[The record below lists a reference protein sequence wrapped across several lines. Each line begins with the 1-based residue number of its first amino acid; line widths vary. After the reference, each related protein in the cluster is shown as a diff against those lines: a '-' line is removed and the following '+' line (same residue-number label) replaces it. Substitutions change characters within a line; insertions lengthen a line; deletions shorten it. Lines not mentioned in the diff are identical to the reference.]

1 MPFPAFA
8 VKGRLAPVRW
18 SVGRMPHSFGYRA
31 RTRDLFSRKFRKAGT
46 LAISKTYMPVY
57 KMGDYVDVVANSAQ
71 QKGMPHRFY
80 HGRTGIVFNV
90 TPSSIGVE
98 VNKQVRSRIL
108 KKRIH
113 VRVEHV
119 RHSKCR
125 AGFLARVQKIGAIK
139 EAAKKTGI
147 KAPIE
152 QIKRFPTQPKAG
164 YFVTAECRG
173 DKLPIVVRPKVFNE
187 LL

>member
-1 MPFPAFA
+1 M
-8 VKGRLAPVRW
+8 G
-18 SVGRMPHSFGYRA
+18 
-31 RTRDLFSRKFRKAGT
+31 
-46 LAISKTYMPVY
+46 TYMPVY

-98 VNKQVRSRIL
+98 VNKQVRSRI
-108 KKRIH
+108 
-113 VRVEHV
+113 
-119 RHSKCR
+119 
-125 AGFLARVQKIGAIK
+125 QKNGAIK

-152 QIKRFPTQPKAG
+152 QIKRFPTQPKAS

>member
-1 MPFPAFA
+1 
-8 VKGRLAPVRW
+8 V
-18 SVGRMPHSFGYRA
+18 
-31 RTRDLFSRKFRKAGT
+31 

-90 TPSSIGVE
+90 TKSSVGVE
-98 VNKQVRSRIL
+98 VNKQLRGKIL

-125 AGFLARVQKIGAIK
+125 QGFLDRVHSN
-139 EAAKKTGI
+139 EAAKKAARESGKPVPVSAI
-147 KAPIE
+147 RRI
-152 QIKRFPTQPKAG
+152 PTQPKVG
-164 YFVTAECRG
+164 RFVVPQCRG
-173 DKLPIVVRPKVFNE
+173 ELLPIVVRPKKFNDM
-187 LL
+187 L